1 MARSI
6 GSTRAILL
14 YTISLA
20 LCIASVTS
28 AGAAESAANDP
39 MQIVPAEA
47 LFCVRIN
54 DLNATLG
61 RVDQFLTGIFPFG
74 ISMPVRGQLGQILGG
89 PEPKGIDMSGDF
101 AVFGPLPGG
110 DAPNPGRI
118 GILVPV
124 SDYQQFVSGNP
135 NVAAPDAQGISA
147 IGAEGMAIFAATK
160 LGSYALV
167 TTTPN
172 QQALVEMKNWT
183 SGAGTASLAKRLA
196 AGDLKQATD
205 SPVWAYANI
214 QTVSKMFGPLIQAKI
229 EEVKQGFTKGNQDGL
244 PMMERMG
251 GIIDMYTTFLD
262 SAMKETQFVSLALD
276 PTPTALQAQMAMAA
290 VPNTDMA
297 AFFTGGATPPDR
309 KFMGYLEDGAVMNL
323 ITKVDASSWSKWN
336 ETYIDLLAKL
346 VDTDPSSE
354 EMRSIKKMA
363 TDASNALGGTLA
375 MSFGVN
381 KAGKPPFEIRYV
393 VGLKDAAALYRVLDE
408 ASKAMNSGPIAEF
421 YESLGMK
428 FQFELKRGAE
438 TYKGVTIDGIRV
450 AIQPTNTSSQEGQ
463 MISAIYGDGFTGR
476 LAVVDNLLAYVIATD
491 AEPKLRALI
500 DQIKAGTAPQ
510 TPGEMKSAMELIPG
524 SEKAGFVGTY
534 NYLRLLQMATAMMPM
549 RVPLGDVAS
558 QSNIAMAGNTDEGRM
573 TLNVAVPKQHV
584 LEIMTVFMKMQQQKM
599 MEQQK
604 QQGQM

>member
-6 GSTRAILL
+6 GGKRAILL
-14 YTISLA
+14 YTLSLM
-20 LCIASVTS
+20 LCLTGVGVTRA
-28 AGAAESAANDP
+28 AGSAANDP
-39 MQIVPAEA
+39 MQIVPAET

-54 DLNATLG
+54 DLNAALG

-110 DAPNPGRI
+110 DGPNRGRI

-124 SDYQQFVSGNP
+124 TDYQQFVSGNP
-135 NVAAPDAQGISA
+135 NVATPDAQGISA
-147 IGAEGMAIFAATK
+147 IGAEGMAIFAATRM
-160 LGSYALV
+160 GDYALV

-183 SGAGTASLAKRLA
+183 SRAGTASLAKRLA

-229 EEVKQGFTKGNQDGL
+229 EEVKQGFAKGNQDGL

-290 VPNTDMA
+290 VPNTEMA

-309 KFMGYLEDGAVMNL
+309 KFMGYLEDGAVMNIL
-323 ITKVDASSWSKWN
+323 TKVDASSWGRLN

-354 EMRSIKKMA
+354 EMRSLKKMA

-375 MSFGVN
+375 MSFGVDT
-381 KAGKPPFEIRYV
+381 AGKPPFEIRYV
-393 VGLKDAAALYRVLDE
+393 VGLKDAAALYRVMDE
-408 ASKAMNSGPIAEF
+408 ASKVMNSGPIAEF
-421 YESLGMK
+421 YESLGLK
-428 FQFELKRGAE
+428 LQFELERGVG
-438 TYKGVTIDGIRV
+438 THKGATMDKIRV
-450 AIQPTNTSSQEGQ
+450 AIQPTNANSQEGQ
-463 MISAIYGDGFTGR
+463 MISAMYGGGIEGR
-476 LAVVDNLLAYVIATD
+476 LAVVDNLLAYVIAKD

-500 DQIKAGTAPQ
+500 DQIKAGTTPQ
-510 TPGEMKSAMELIPG
+510 APGEVKTAMQLIPG

-534 NYLRLLQMATAMMPM
+534 NYLRLLQMGTAMMTIP
-549 RVPLGDVAS
+549 VPLGDVAS
-558 QSNIAMAGNTDEGRM
+558 QSNIAMAGSTDKGRM

-604 QQGQM
+604 